1 MRSFE
6 IALVEWPEGREAGGP
21 RILGHIT
28 DPDLVAQVRD
38 LIATRRRRE
47 LSRLESPVRL
57 LPDSDTP
64 DTQVCESSPVQGASR
79 PDGAD

>member
-28 DPDLVAQVRD
+28 DPDLVSHVRD

-47 LSRLESPVRL
+47 LSRLEPPVRL
-57 LPDSDTP
+57 LPDPDAP
-64 DTQVCESSPVQGASR
+64 DTQEGESSPVQETSR
-79 PDGAD
+79 PDDPD